1 MTSTASDSPMDTPL
15 ITSSRPEHAAR
26 VVHVEDL
33 AGGLISVTVR
43 CCGEKTTDSV
53 LTIGELHRD
62 NAEID
67 KDIADHVARV
77 EKLHHAT
84 ARAKDHILRLKSK

>member
-1 MTSTASDSPMDTPL
+1 MTSTASDSQTATPL
-15 ITSSRPEHAAR
+15 TTSSNLEHRGR
-26 VVHVEDL
+26 VIHVEEL
-33 AGGLISVTVR
+33 AGGLLAVTVR

-84 ARAKDHILRLKSK
+84 ARAKDHVLRLKSK